1 MGSFGRAYAG
11 MFANP
16 HILSLDPTRPGE
28 VLTMDVTGTVRS
40 INYSTGLMNGVWH
53 ASTNVLFPTTF
64 RAHSDGTF
72 LRGTSAGNF
81 SVFSKGST
89 SPLVTFATYSPFT
102 TVDAVRMGDG
112 SFISLERFNNG
123 SGWSYDLF
131 RRSPSGAFTEQRLSI
146 MSSSSLSGAS
156 LLVQQGKLFA
166 LTQNGGSISTAGF
179 GVNPANGA
187 LGSPFTFGF
196 GIIGDTNSITNLASG
211 HDGSAFFIQNGTGG
225 TRIMHGSV
233 DQNHFSPTY
242 TLPSGVVAHSMAVV
256 VAPEPASMLALAGGL
271 AVILRRRRAK

>member
-40 INYSTGLMNGVWH
+40 INYSTGLMSGVWH
-53 ASTNVLFPTTF
+53 ASTTGIFPTTF

-72 LRGTSAGNF
+72 LRGTAAGNF
-81 SVFSKGST
+81 AVYTKDST
-89 SPLVTFATYSPFT
+89 SPLVSLQTYAGFT

-112 SFISLERFNNG
+112 SFVSLERWNNG

-131 RRSPSGAFTEQRLSI
+131 RRTSDGVFSEQRVGVMASTAF
-146 MSSSSLSGAS
+146 SRGS
-156 LLVQQGKLFA
+156 LLVQQGKLYA
-166 LTQNGGSISTAGF
+166 VTQNLGAISTIGHFLDASDGSIGSQFT
-179 GVNPANGA
+179 
-187 LGSPFTFGF
+187 LGYS
-196 GIIGDTNSITNLASG
+196 IAGDTTSITNLASG
-211 HDGSAFFIQNGTGG
+211 HDGMAYFIQNGSGG
-225 TRIMHGSV
+225 TRLITGAV
-233 DQNHFSPTY
+233 DQNYFNPTY
-242 TLPSGVVAHSMAVV
+242 TLPSGLSANSMVV
-256 VAPEPASMLALAGGL
+256 VTAPEPASMLALAGGL